1 MGVIY
6 LLYHKDFVER
16 MRNQYPP
23 GTRVEVISLCNEE
36 EHLKPGMKG
45 TVVGVDDQPALLVDW
60 DNGSSL
66 SLLIGKDHFRVVPQ
80 QEEAPGITMQLKK
93 PIKRKK
99 VVTYPIYHSMGR
111 RETGPVPHDHQT
123 IPNRLPEHGLCG
135 SVRGRRFRSSQQRT
149 VRP

>member
-1 MGVIY
+1 M
-6 LLYHKDFVER
+6 LYHKDFVER

-66 SLLIGKDHFRVVPQ
+66 SLFIGQDQFRGDPAGGIPGHDHAV
-80 QEEAPGITMQLKK
+80 KK
-93 PIKRKK
+93 PINE
-99 VVTYPIYHSMGR
+99 R
-111 RETGPVPHDHQT
+111 RW
-123 IPNRLPEHGLCG
+123 
-135 SVRGRRFRSSQQRT
+135 
-149 VRP
+149 

>member
-45 TVVGVDDQPALLVDW
+45 TVVAVDDQPALLVDW

-66 SLLIGKDHFRVVPQ
+66 SLLIGKDHFRVVFQ
-80 QEEAPGITMQLKK
+80 QEESPGITMQ
-93 PIKRKK
+93 
-99 VVTYPIYHSMGR
+99 
-111 RETGPVPHDHQT
+111 
-123 IPNRLPEHGLCG
+123 
-135 SVRGRRFRSSQQRT
+135 
-149 VRP
+149 

>member
-6 LLYHKDFVER
+6 LLYRKDFVER

-45 TVVGVDDQPALLVDW
+45 TVVGVDDQPALLVYW
-60 DNGSSL
+60 DTGSSL

-80 QEEAPGITMQLKK
+80 QEESPGITMQ
-93 PIKRKK
+93 
-99 VVTYPIYHSMGR
+99 
-111 RETGPVPHDHQT
+111 
-123 IPNRLPEHGLCG
+123 
-135 SVRGRRFRSSQQRT
+135 
-149 VRP
+149 

>member
-45 TVVGVDDQPALLVDW
+45 TVVAVDDQPALLVDW

-66 SLLIGKDHFRVVPQ
+66 SLLIGQDSFRVLPDQ
-80 QEEAPGITMQLKK
+80 TEMPSMTM
-93 PIKRKK
+93 
-99 VVTYPIYHSMGR
+99 T
-111 RETGPVPHDHQT
+111 
-123 IPNRLPEHGLCG
+123 
-135 SVRGRRFRSSQQRT
+135 
-149 VRP
+149 